1 MFDFLADI
9 LTQIF
14 RADRSIREGSR
25 LGESEFSIR
34 DKKVIAGILVL
45 LLVVGTVVLIRLNLW

>member
-25 LGESEFSIR
+25 FGESELSIR
-34 DKKVIAGILVL
+34 DKKVIAGIL
-45 LLVVGTVVLIRLNLW
+45 LVFLIVGTVILIRLDLW

>member
-9 LTQIF
+9 LSQIF
-14 RADRSIREGSR
+14 HADRRIREESR

-34 DKKVIAGILVL
+34 DKKVIAVIFFVL
-45 LLVVGTVVLIRLNLW
+45 LAVGTVALIRLDLW